1 MSCELRQKSLS
12 WIQDNMRLSM
22 NSENVV
28 KEIIGTYSANTSNSL
43 TIVTNA
49 ARGVNVNAFFDFI
62 TLSGYNKEEA
72 ANLFNVSLKTFM
84 RYKKENK
91 NLAPLYGEMVLK
103 LIALYKL
110 GIDVFGNVPSFNNWL
125 KKENFGLGNIIPK
138 NLMNISG
145 GIDLITEELENIKYG
160 NLA

>member
-1 MSCELRQKSLS
+1 
-12 WIQDNMRLSM
+12 M
-22 NSENVV
+22 NSNNLV
-28 KEIIGTYSANTSNSL
+28 KEIFQTYSANTADNL

-49 ARGVNVNAFFDFI
+49 ANGVNIKAFFDFI

-72 ANLFNVSLKTFM
+72 AGLFNVSLKTFM

-110 GIDVFGNVPSFNNWL
+110 GLEIFGSVPSFNSWL
-125 KKENFGLGNIIPK
+125 KKENFGLGNLVPK

-145 GIDLITEELENIKYG
+145 GIDLIAEELENIKYG
-160 NLA
+160 NLS